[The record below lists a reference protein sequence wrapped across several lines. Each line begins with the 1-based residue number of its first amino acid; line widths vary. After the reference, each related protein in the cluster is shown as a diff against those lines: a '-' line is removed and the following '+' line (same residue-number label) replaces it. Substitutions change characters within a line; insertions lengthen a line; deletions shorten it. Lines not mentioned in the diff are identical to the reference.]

1 MKKVIRKIPIVQ
13 HAYVGQ
19 KMLKDPAYIEA
30 RRLTDQEKQK
40 KPSRTELI
48 NFLLNKREGH
58 TTYLEIGVR
67 NPNDNFNHIQASE
80 KFSVDPGVEFKENPV
95 DFQLTSD
102 AFFDQLDNGQILDRS
117 KRFDVVFIDGLHL
130 AAQVDRDIS
139 NALRYLKEDGF
150 IVMHDCNP
158 PTEWHAR
165 ESYDYHY
172 TPAKQM
178 WNGTTWKAF
187 VKWRTAES
195 VSACCVNTDWG
206 LGVISKRMIL
216 GSHLHLDNPFFEYL
230 DLNANRKS
238 YLNLV
243 SFDEFKKLIG

>member
-1 MKKVIRKIPIVQ
+1 MKKVIRKIPFIEQ
-13 HAYVGQ
+13 MYVGQ
-19 KMLKDPAYIEA
+19 KMLKDATYLQA
-30 RRLTDQEKQK
+30 RELTELEKQK
-40 KPSRTELI
+40 KPTRTELI
-48 NFLLNKREGH
+48 NYILSKRNDK

-67 NPNDNFNHIQASE
+67 NPNDNFNHIKASE
-80 KFSVDPGVEFKENPV
+80 KYSVDPGVEFTENPV

-102 AFFDQLDNGQILDRS
+102 AFFHQLDQGKVLDPS
-117 KRFDVVFIDGLHL
+117 IRFDVVFIDGLHL

-165 ESYDYHY
+165 ESYEYHH

-187 VKWRTAES
+187 VRWRTIDA
-195 VSACCVNTDWG
+195 VSACCVDTDWG
-206 LGVISKRMIL
+206 LGVISKSCDFGPNLSL
-216 GSHLHLDNPFFEYL
+216 GNPYFEYK
-230 DLNANRKS
+230 DLQVDRKN
-238 YLNLV
+238 YLNLL
-243 SFDEFKKLIG
+243 SFDQFKSKI